1 MLFLQI
7 VLAAVLL
14 LCRAQIRV
22 LSHFSVDTK
31 AWSPFATIPQEFSC
45 TLAKANQAVQDNF
58 NAAEHLP
65 DKVFPYLNGH
75 LPAHV
80 CNDHDVCSATQALSN
95 GASIMLWS
103 QQPSPLAML
112 AFHVANAQK
121 RKSRLLQAA
130 ETLIEVADDTLEST
144 QDSDEGAGQ
153 DGWGRS
159 SHTVQAKSICLQSFT
174 FTELFFRCSA
184 DYPQVETTDEK
195 DNKDNTGLWQGQ
207 ALHLDEAYEFLEGL
221 ALLGPRE
228 KAGHQDRDSICYSE
242 TAWLALALASLET
255 TSLTCQ
261 LQRVENAPLNLPE
274 GALGEVD
281 MRLSPALDPKIL
293 PVRFLPPSPASE
305 ETADEVS
312 LSLLGPVRTV
322 EPEMVAKDISRHPAL
337 LERENAL
344 LRCGGPPNPLDKE
357 IEDIMGKVDNFT
369 EFGMAKLGAAP
380 VAVGR
385 GQPTLP
391 KKTAEHFQRELT
403 LPTLQGAAAD
413 MLPQSPA
420 AESEQL
426 DSLQRI
432 TLRKRSTLHD
442 FSIMKVQT
450 VNPTQPSAVKPWYVI
465 NPARCPMGG
474 AWQILV
480 CASLIFVALVTPVQV
495 CLLQV
500 RYNAAFFVS
509 VLVDFIFFIDM
520 MLQFCTAYTRNTP
533 SGVVLEVRLNKIV
546 ARYVKTWFLLDF
558 VTLIPFDVF
567 APTEPETTSGYS
579 SVKVLRALRLL
590 KLIRLARRSLW
601 MEEQEA
607 PSSDSSEIRVA
618 ANVVVNVP
626 ESSGFITD
634 IESQNVHDLIP
645 KPAAAKKSRMVEG

>member
-1 MLFLQI
+1 MSASFNRIELPLPVSLSSPVIRVRRLDAARAAGLRHDAAGLSNGFPMLFLQI

-228 KAGHQDRDSICYSE
+228 KAGHQDRDSICYSVQK
-242 TAWLALALASLET
+242 TYLSVRARPRT
-255 TSLTCQ
+255 
-261 LQRVENAPLNLPE
+261 PE
-274 GALGEVD
+274 QAHPNGE
-281 MRLSPALDPKIL
+281 A
-293 PVRFLPPSPASE
+293 
-305 ETADEVS
+305 
-312 LSLLGPVRTV
+312 
-322 EPEMVAKDISRHPAL
+322 
-337 LERENAL
+337 
-344 LRCGGPPNPLDKE
+344 
-357 IEDIMGKVDNFT
+357 
-369 EFGMAKLGAAP
+369 
-380 VAVGR
+380 
-385 GQPTLP
+385 
-391 KKTAEHFQRELT
+391 
-403 LPTLQGAAAD
+403 
-413 MLPQSPA
+413 
-420 AESEQL
+420 
-426 DSLQRI
+426 
-432 TLRKRSTLHD
+432 
-442 FSIMKVQT
+442 
-450 VNPTQPSAVKPWYVI
+450 
-465 NPARCPMGG
+465 
-474 AWQILV
+474 
-480 CASLIFVALVTPVQV
+480 
-495 CLLQV
+495 
-500 RYNAAFFVS
+500 
-509 VLVDFIFFIDM
+509 
-520 MLQFCTAYTRNTP
+520 
-533 SGVVLEVRLNKIV
+533 V
-546 ARYVKTWFLLDF
+546 AR
-558 VTLIPFDVF
+558 
-567 APTEPETTSGYS
+567 TTHVG
-579 SVKVLRALRLL
+579 
-590 KLIRLARRSLW
+590 
-601 MEEQEA
+601 
-607 PSSDSSEIRVA
+607 
-618 ANVVVNVP
+618 
-626 ESSGFITD
+626 
-634 IESQNVHDLIP
+634 H
-645 KPAAAKKSRMVEG
+645 